1 MKVFWLTVQEDDL
14 AVSSDWIGLVDQ
26 VTIETGGSMFLCM
39 AEKRLLDTSY
49 TIRKDTLRGL
59 TGT

>member
-1 MKVFWLTVQEDDL
+1 MFWLTVQEDDL

-26 VTIETGGSMFLCM
+26 VTIETGGSMFLLITCM

-49 TIRKDTLRGL
+49 TIRKDIPYED
-59 TGT
+59 